1 MNKKSGLKIR
11 PISHL
16 NILLR
21 FLQLTFVTF
30 LTISCDENMGKSA
43 SKLKITP
50 ETQQALTEFHKQDHR
65 FEFNNCII
73 KYNDKE
79 FDLNT
84 SIDTIIEILGPFDRR
99 IATNKDRTS
108 YSWIDNKITI
118 FEENASKKLTAF
130 AVDLFLMD
138 MLDIQTEK
146 TDFYIL
152 IDGIP
157 LDSKITMGEFIANS
171 TYDLKDFYIDN
182 HSYKHIKTQCNI
194 PIKYFFLTDVDF
206 SRTGAGHLTIQ
217 DGPDF
222 SQTYPVKSF
231 QVSRH
236 K

>member
-1 MNKKSGLKIR
+1 MKIIKASLTLMLLL
-11 PISHL
+11 PISA
-16 NILLR
+16 
-21 FLQLTFVTF
+21 
-30 LTISCDENMGKSA
+30 CDFSENSSEPKA
-43 SKLKITP
+43 KLTP
-50 ETQQALTEFHKQDHR
+50 EAQQQLATFQKQVHR
-65 FEFNNCII
+65 FEFSGCII

-138 MLDIQTEK
+138 MLNIQTEK

-182 HSYKHIKTQCNI
+182 HSYKYIKTQCNI

-206 SRTGAGHLTIQ
+206 SHTGAGHLTIQ

-222 SQTYPVKSF
+222 SETYPVKSF